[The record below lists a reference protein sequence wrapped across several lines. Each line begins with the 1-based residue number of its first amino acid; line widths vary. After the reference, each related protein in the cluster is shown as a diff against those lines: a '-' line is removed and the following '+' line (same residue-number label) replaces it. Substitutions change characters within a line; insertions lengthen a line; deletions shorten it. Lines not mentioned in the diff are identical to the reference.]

1 MISKATA
8 LPVRAE
14 DTLSVKPHTQ
24 LRVEGESVLFTR
36 DDRAYRVRG
45 LERNLS
51 GMQLNVSI
59 TATRLE
65 LVHVDTLDI
74 VKARLRQ
81 AFIKA
86 TAAELFIDEEVI
98 KKDLGQLLLH
108 LEDLQRKQIEA
119 ASQPNPRIPEM
130 TPLEHDE
137 AMALLRDPRLLTRIN
152 EDLTACGIVGEST
165 NKVVGYLAA
174 VSRKLRRPLGVM
186 IQSSSSAGKTS
197 LMDAILALMP
207 AEEQLR
213 FTGMTGQSLFYLQ
226 ADSLQHKILAI
237 SEDGGIAEAAYA
249 LKLLQSEGEL
259 RHACVGRNA
268 AGRTETQQYHVKG
281 PVQLFLTTTSSDI
294 DPELMNRCLVLTI
307 DESHEQTVAIQEQQ
321 RVVRTQAG
329 RNSDR
334 QALNL
339 QQLHQ
344 NAQRLLRPLEIYNE
358 YAPQLS
364 FASDKT
370 RLRRDHAKYLAL
382 IDAVALLHQYQREV
396 FTEVVHG
403 ESIEYI
409 HVTLYDI
416 EVANGLAAEILGRS
430 LDELSPQTRRF
441 LVQLHAYVV
450 NRCAAEGIDRGDL
463 RFTRRELREAMGWS
477 EFQSRDHL
485 RVLLELEYVLSHH
498 GKRGRQF
505 VYELLYDG
513 QGQSGEPFLMGLA
526 DTTSLTLVNP
536 QDRQLRAA
544 KSPLRAKK

>member
-14 DTLSVKPHTQ
+14 ETLSAKPHAQ
-24 LRVEGESVLFTR
+24 LRVEGECVLFTR
-36 DDRAYRVRG
+36 DDRSYRVRG

-119 ASQPNPRIPEM
+119 ASQPNPRVPEM

-237 SEDGGIAEAAYA
+237 SEDGGIAEAVYA

-294 DPELMNRCLVLTI
+294 DPELMNRCLVLTV
-307 DESHEQTVAIQEQQ
+307 DESREQTQAIHARQ
-321 RVVRTQAG
+321 RLAETREG
-329 RNSDR
+329 KHGER
-334 QALNL
+334 QSQHLRAL
-339 QQLHQ
+339 HG
-344 NAQRLLRPLEIYNE
+344 NAQRLLRSLEVYNP
-358 YAPQLS
+358 YAMELE
-364 FASDKT
+364 FTTDKT

-382 IDAVALLHQYQREV
+382 INAVALLHQYQREV
-396 FTEVVHG
+396 FTEETDAG
-403 ESIEYI
+403 TIEYI
-409 HVTLYDI
+409 NVTPYDI
-416 EVANGLAAEILGRS
+416 EIANGLAAEVLGRS

-441 LVQLHAYVV
+441 LILLHEYVTQ
-450 NRCAAEGIDRGDL
+450 RCQALSLDRNGF
-463 RFTRRELREAMGWS
+463 RFTRREVREALQWS
-477 EFQSRDHL
+477 AFQVQEHMKT
-485 RVLLELEYVLSHH
+485 LESLEYVLSHH

-513 QGQSGEPFLMGLA
+513 QGQSGEPFLMGLVA
-526 DTTSLTLVNP
+526 PVSE
-536 QDRQLRAA
+536 A
-544 KSPLRAKK
+544 KSSPCRRK